1 MGEYEGTLSELDRL
15 KAGSTKS
22 LEEIDRL
29 NDDLTLSS
37 VSLEAQDR
45 LRVEIAGQGE
55 RCLALER
62 SRSELDQTVYRL
74 EAALKRAYADTK
86 HEQEQCALYQ
96 AELQKAK
103 AEVLQEKVKTAER
116 GVQLDQHAEL
126 LSTMKLALEKAEAD
140 LAPLK
145 MDLESAR
152 KKVKER
158 ELDSIEYT
166 RSKLEIERLCTE
178 LELELAKRQKSERGE
193 QSHVKFDLPP
203 TDDNILALTA
213 KESEEVE
220 SGIQQL
226 YSIIQKLSQ
235 VIIYAAAQCEKTGD
249 DSPTDIPVDGD
260 VSQAHMVD
268 S

>member
-1 MGEYEGTLSELDRL
+1 MKCILEKTPGSEGDEALRESMR
-15 KAGSTKS
+15 S

-74 EAALKRAYADTK
+74 EAALKRANADTK

-126 LSTMKLALEKAEAD
+126 LSTMRLALEKAEAD

-152 KKVKER
+152 RKVKER

-166 RSKLEIERLCTE
+166 RSKLEIEKLGIELSGQKEKRSDLERLCTE
-178 LELELAKRQKSERGE
+178 LELELAKRQKQDR
-193 QSHVKFDLPP
+193 
-203 TDDNILALTA
+203 
-213 KESEEVE
+213 
-220 SGIQQL
+220 
-226 YSIIQKLSQ
+226 
-235 VIIYAAAQCEKTGD
+235 
-249 DSPTDIPVDGD
+249 
-260 VSQAHMVD
+260 
-268 S
+268 

>member
-86 HEQEQCALYQ
+86 HEQAQCALYQ

-140 LAPLK
+140 LALLK

-166 RSKLEIERLCTE
+166 RSKLEIEKLGIELSGQKEKRSDLERLCTE

-193 QSHVKFDLPP
+193 QSHVKFDLPC
-203 TDDNILALTA
+203 TDSKRIRRGRKRNSAALLHHS
-213 KESEEVE
+213 K
-220 SGIQQL
+220 
-226 YSIIQKLSQ
+226 
-235 VIIYAAAQCEKTGD
+235 AQSSHHICCC
-249 DSPTDIPVDGD
+249 
-260 VSQAHMVD
+260 
-268 S
+268 